1 MARPENPIGC
11 RSYSWKVVLNK
22 FLELKAKLKV
32 TNLKLMKLKRR
43 EAKLKLKIEN
53 SKHDVLKLDV
63 IEVLSSKKMR
73 RSLSFAT
80 TDVWRRQK
88 VKVPMWIKGY
98 EFNAIADLAR
108 DNLFNLV
115 RMNSKRKRN

>member
-11 RSYSWKVVLNK
+11 RSYSWKVLNK

-32 TNLKLMKLKRR
+32 TSLKLMKLKRR

-73 RSLSFAT
+73 RSLSSAT

>member
-11 RSYSWKVVLNK
+11 RSYSWKVLNK

-43 EAKLKLKIEN
+43 EAELKLKIEN
-53 SKHDVLKLDV
+53 AKHDVLELDV

-73 RSLSFAT
+73 RSLSSAT